1 MIFARADM
9 NTLSKRF
16 GKKVRQIRLSK
27 KLSQGDIAR
36 RLKLHRSYI
45 SGIERGVRNP
55 SLGVVEKIAKALGVS
70 IREILK

>member
-1 MIFARADM
+1 M

-16 GKKVRQIRLSK
+16 GKKVRKTRLDK
-27 KLSQGDIAR
+27 GLSQGDIAR

-55 SLGVVEKIAKALGVS
+55 SLGVVEKIAKALGISV
-70 IREILK
+70 RELLK

>member
-1 MIFARADM
+1 MIFARASM
-9 NTLSKRF
+9 NTLSKQF
-16 GKKVRQIRLSK
+16 GKRVRQIRLDK
-27 KLSQGDIAR
+27 TLSQGDIAR

-70 IREILK
+70 VHELLK

>member
-1 MIFARADM
+1 MIFARASM

-16 GKKVRQIRLSK
+16 GKKVRKTRLDK
-27 KLSQGDIAR
+27 GLSQGDIAR

-55 SLGVVEKIAKALGVS
+55 SLGVVEKIAKALGISV
-70 IREILK
+70 RELLK